1 MLYFT
6 KFARG
11 VGVGWN
17 ARVWRLIGLGW
28 YVAFCLV
35 AGILGGLWLDQQLR
49 TQPLFLLLGLAAGLG
64 AAFVGIFRLVQESV
78 EES

>member
-1 MLYFT
+1 M
-6 KFARG
+6 G
-11 VGVGWN
+11 GN

-49 TQPLFLLLGLAAGLG
+49 LTPLFLLLGLAAGLG
-64 AAFVGIFRLVQESV
+64 AAFWGIYRMVQESV
-78 EES
+78 EESSE